1 MAGKAVRDAAKR
13 CNEGC
18 YLRLARSQ
26 AVPAC
31 LIRPKSSADRWI
43 LSLACV
49 ACTVAAAGCAGR
61 KPVVGSR
68 PTAPVSTPEATEEEA
83 KRSTS
88 TEAQPKATITPSKR
102 SRPADNASPIY
113 TEEGNASWY
122 GAPFHG
128 RKASNGEI
136 YDMNKLTAAHR
147 TLPFDSMVRVTNL
160 SNGKTTTVRITDRGP
175 FVDNRIIDL
184 SRAAAQE
191 IESIGPGIVPVRIEV
206 LSGPDPAAGFFT
218 VQVGA
223 FKEKGNA
230 DRLKER
236 LSTDYSPIYIQQVVV
251 EDGAFYRVRV
261 GRVSGEQEA
270 QRLGDALR
278 DKEGF
283 KPMVLRIDDQ
293 NPRETTP

>member
-1 MAGKAVRDAAKR
+1 MAGKAARRAGKRFPRFVKFRKFHKGFCLTARRLERFLFAA
-13 CNEGC
+13 C
-18 YLRLARSQ
+18 AI
-26 AVPAC
+26 VC
-31 LIRPKSSADRWI
+31 LSAF
-43 LSLACV
+43 
-49 ACTVAAAGCAGR
+49 AGCGGR
-61 KPVVGSR
+61 KPIVSSR
-68 PTAPVSTPEATEEEA
+68 PTTPVSTPEATEEEA

-88 TEAQPKATITPSKR
+88 SEPTSKTAATPPKKN
-102 SRPADNASPIY
+102 RPADAAAPSIY

-128 RKASNGEI
+128 RKASNGET

-147 TLPFDSMVRVTNL
+147 TLPFSSIVRVTNL

-191 IESIGPGIVPVRIEV
+191 IESIGPGVVPVRIEV

-223 FKEKGNA
+223 FKERGNA

-236 LSTDYSPIYIQQVVV
+236 LSAAYSPIYVQQVTL
-251 EDGAFYRVRV
+251 EDGEFYRVRV
-261 GRVSGEQEA
+261 GRVSGEQQA
-270 QRLGDALR
+270 QRLGDELR
-278 DKEGF
+278 AKEGF
-283 KPMVLRIDDQ
+283 KPMVLRID
-293 NPRETTP
+293 ETNSGDSTP

>member
-1 MAGKAVRDAAKR
+1 MAGEAARDAAKR
-13 CNEGC
+13 FNEGF
-18 YLRLARSQ
+18 RLNFAC
-26 AVPAC
+26 VPGFC
-31 LIRPKSSADRWI
+31 WKFSTDKLI
-43 LSLACV
+43 LSMACMAFAVV
-49 ACTVAAAGCAGR
+49 ATGCAGR
-61 KPVVGSR
+61 KPIVSGR
-68 PTAPVSTPEATEEEA
+68 PTAPVSTPETTEEEA

-88 TEAQPKATITPSKR
+88 SEAQPKATMAAPKR
-102 SRPADNASPIY
+102 SRPADNAAPIY

-122 GAPFHG
+122 GEPFHG

-160 SNGKTTTVRITDRGP
+160 NNGKTTMVRITDRGP

-206 LSGPDPAAGFFT
+206 LSGPDPMSGFFT

-223 FKEKGNA
+223 FKDKGNA

-236 LSTDYSPIYIQQVVV
+236 LSTIYSPIYIQQVVL
-251 EDGAFYRVRV
+251 EEGAFYRVRV

-270 QRLGDALR
+270 QRLGDELR
-278 DKEGF
+278 AKEGF
-283 KPMVLRIDDQ
+283 KPMVLRIDEQ
-293 NPRETTP
+293 NSGETTP

>member
-1 MAGKAVRDAAKR
+1 MAGKAARDAAKR

-18 YLRLARSQ
+18 YLRLPRSQ

-43 LSLACV
+43 LSLACMV
-49 ACTVAAAGCAGR
+49 CAVAATGCAGR
-61 KPVVGSR
+61 KPVVGNR
-68 PTAPVSTPEATEEEA
+68 PTAPVSTPGATEEEA

-88 TEAQPKATITPSKR
+88 TEAQPRATATPPKR
-102 SRPADNASPIY
+102 SRSADNAAPIY

-236 LSTDYSPIYIQQVVV
+236 LSADYSPIYIQQVVV

-278 DKEGF
+278 EKEGF
-283 KPMVLRIDDQ
+283 KPMILRIDDQ

>member
-1 MAGKAVRDAAKR
+1 M
-13 CNEGC
+13 
-18 YLRLARSQ
+18 
-26 AVPAC
+26 
-31 LIRPKSSADRWI
+31 
-43 LSLACV
+43 
-49 ACTVAAAGCAGR
+49 ACTIAATGCAGR

-88 TEAQPKATITPSKR
+88 TEAQPRPNVAPPKR
-102 SRPADNASPIY
+102 SRPADNAAPIY

-128 RKASNGEI
+128 RKASNGEV

-283 KPMVLRIDDQ
+283 KPMILRIDDQ